1 MTEPQE
7 SVAISALV
15 STTQLGIQR
24 LTSNPNTYIPGTL
37 PERLY
42 KRSQLEVDDDDSSG
56 CYRLTTQDAPIT
68 ADEIETI
75 QAADEDGQAI
85 DRAIETIKKTV
96 RSSRNRVA
104 TNRAIESREQGTL
117 GIASLFEI

>member
-1 MTEPQE
+1 
-7 SVAISALV
+7 V

-24 LTSNPNTYIPGTL
+24 LTSNLDTYIPGTL
-37 PERLY
+37 PKRLY
-42 KRSQLEVDDDDSSG
+42 KRVQLEVDDDDSSS
-56 CYRLTTQDAPIT
+56 CYRLTTQDALIT
-68 ADEIETI
+68 TDEIKTI

-85 DRAIETIKKTV
+85 DKAIETIKKTV
-96 RSSRNRVA
+96 QSSRNRVA

>member
-7 SVAISALV
+7 SVAILALV

-24 LTSNPNTYIPGTL
+24 LTSNLDTYVLGTL
-37 PERLY
+37 LERLY
-42 KRSQLEVDDDDSSG
+42 KRAQLKVDNNNSSG
-56 CYRLTTQDAPIT
+56 CYRLTTQDALITTNEIKTIQT
-68 ADEIETI
+68 ADE
-75 QAADEDGQAI
+75 DKQAI
-85 DRAIETIKKTV
+85 DRAIKIIKKTV
-96 RSSRNRVA
+96 QLSRNRVA

>member
-1 MTEPQE
+1 M
-7 SVAISALV
+7 
-15 STTQLGIQR
+15 STTQPGIQR
-24 LTSNPNTYIPGTL
+24 LASNPDTYILGTL

-42 KRSQLEVDDDDSSG
+42 KRVQLQANDDADDDTDG

-68 ADEIETI
+68 VDEMEAI

-85 DRAIETIKKTV
+85 DRAIETIKRTV

-117 GIASLFEI
+117 RIASLFET

>member
-1 MTEPQE
+1 M
-7 SVAISALV
+7 

-24 LTSNPNTYIPGTL
+24 LASNPDTYIPGTL

-42 KRSQLEVDDDDSSG
+42 KRAQLQAADDDDTDG

-68 ADEIETI
+68 VDEIEAM
-75 QAADEDGQAI
+75 QAVDEDGQAI

-117 GIASLFEI
+117 GIASLFE